1 MATLNYGNLYAA
13 SCSGTQFS
21 KLDDVDVHIQFLKT
35 CDEYDEVKEYLMEH
49 FGDINGERW
58 IDFAEYNKECYLK
71 MEDNRIE
78 FCSLKNHKQYYGK
91 GWLKVNNDA

>member
-1 MATLNYGNLYAA
+1 MVILSYGNLYTA
-13 SCSGTQFS
+13 SLGSNSSQT
-21 KLDDVDVHIQFLKT
+21 LDEVDIHIQFLKT
-35 CDEYDEVKEYLMEH
+35 CDEYDEVKEYLLEH

-58 IDFAEYNKECYLK
+58 VDFTQYNKECYLK

-91 GWLKVNNDA
+91 GWLKLTK